1 LKLLVTGCCGFIGS
15 HFVKHAIKLGH
26 EVIGIDLLT
35 YAGRSKNIPELN
47 RGLLDGGRLLVG
59 DICDA
64 EFVHA
69 VVDWHQPD
77 AVIHLAAESH
87 VARSIESRD
96 EFLRT
101 NVMGTNTLLEA
112 CLKYWRGGI
121 PLEIGGEF
129 PVVSQFRFLY
139 VSTDEVYGS
148 LQPNEPP
155 WTELS
160 PYAPNNAYAAS
171 KAAGDHLVRAYH
183 KTYGLP
189 TIITHSANNYGT
201 RQHPEKLIPT
211 LIRQLMHNESMTL
224 HGDGMNIRDWLHVS
238 DHCRGLM
245 AALTYGR
252 PGTVYNFGGECER
265 TNLRI
270 ATTIARVMSKSANIE
285 MMLDRAG
292 NDARYAT
299 NNSHVRQALGWEPGP
314 SIEHRIA
321 DVVQWYINN
330 PDYGDEY
337 GS

>member
-1 LKLLVTGCCGFIGS
+1 MI
-15 HFVKHAIKLGH
+15 
-26 EVIGIDLLT
+26 
-35 YAGRSKNIPELN
+35 
-47 RGLLDGGRLLVG
+47 G

-64 EFVHA
+64 DFVNMA
-69 VVDWHQPD
+69 LDWHLPD
-77 AVIHLAAESH
+77 AIVHLAAESH

-101 NVMGTNTLLEA
+101 NVMGTNVLLEES
-112 CLKYWRGGI
+112 LKYWRGDVPMNAETTSGTR
-121 PLEIGGEF
+121 
-129 PVVSQFRFLY
+129 QHFRFLY

-148 LQPNEPP
+148 LQPNEAP

-211 LIRQLMHNESMTL
+211 LIRLLMHNEPMTL
-224 HGDGMNIRDWLHVS
+224 HGDGLNIRDWLHVS

-245 AALTYGR
+245 AALTKGR
-252 PGTVYNFGGECER
+252 PGTTYNFGGECER
-265 TNLRI
+265 PNRHI
-270 ATTIARVMSKSANIE
+270 ATLLANAVGKPAWRYAFIP
-285 MMLDRAG
+285 DRAG

-299 NNSHVRQALGWEPGP
+299 SNSHVRQALGWEPGP

-337 GS
+337 GN